1 MLNYKT
7 QSFMHLLH
15 HIKVNIQIFSYTEK
29 RYKSDIFI
37 YLLKCVPPN
46 YINTE
51 KLKICISLVGI
62 YEGSLTMKSMANKSN
77 SLTKFI
83 T

>member
-1 MLNYKT
+1 MLNHKT

-15 HIKVNIQIFSYTEK
+15 HIKVNLKIFSYTEK
-29 RYKSDIFI
+29 DKKYDIFI
-37 YLLKCVPPN
+37 YLLKFVPLN

-51 KLKICISLVGI
+51 KAVCISLVGI
-62 YEGSLTMKSMANKSN
+62 YEGSLTMKSMANKNN